1 VLIVRKMNKTAS
13 LALLMLIGTQAVSA
27 NSYSWN
33 DLVPPSAHDV
43 FAFSNDKAPATG
55 SRLEKEASEILDY
68 LDKGRVFYSRKAL
81 SDFLKEENIHGVE
94 IYDRNYFGYKGVI
107 ATKDQRIIY
116 WDLMSQNVLRL
127 ETADLEQCFLLYVDE
142 WSQKAIDSL
151 KEYQYSQQA
160 GRKRYTPSDE
170 EIISS
175 YEQAKGQFMARIES
189 ERKALRELYA
199 NYENAKGDEKNT
211 LLREVS
217 RKRASIES
225 MEIRLTEM
233 DRKLKPLKLE
243 VEFPTPGHH
252 TIIN

>member
-1 VLIVRKMNKTAS
+1 MNKIAS
-13 LALLMLIGTQAVSA
+13 LALLVLISTQALSA

-55 SRLEKEASEILDY
+55 SRLEKKASEILDY
-68 LDKGRVFYSRKAL
+68 LDKGRVLYSRKAL

-94 IYDRNYFGYKGVI
+94 IYDRNFFGYKGVI
-107 ATKDQRIIY
+107 ATNDERIIY
-116 WDLMSQNVLRL
+116 WDLMSENVLRL
-127 ETADLEQCFLLYVDE
+127 ETADLEQCFLLYIDE
-142 WSQKAIDSL
+142 WSQKALDSL

-175 YEQAKGQFMARIES
+175 YEKAKDQLQARIES
-189 ERKALRELYA
+189 ETEGLRELYS
-199 NYENAKGDEKNT
+199 NYEVATGDEKKAM
-211 LLREVS
+211 LREVS
-217 RKRASIES
+217 TKRAFIEH